1 MASSS
6 PHTLYYERLSPGPGM
21 WFLTLCAGGAS
32 YLVGAPIGIPVG
44 IIAAVVVTLLLGWIL
59 YFSAPTIEISQDWV
73 RVGRAS
79 IERAYVGETQAFR
92 GEQARIAAGPD
103 LDGRAYM
110 CFRGWITPKIR
121 LDITDPADPTPIGL
135 LQPVIPKN
143 SRDSKR
149 LVLFSTKRAVSLRK
163 PPLSRMV

>member
-32 YLVGAPIGIPVG
+32 YLVGALIGIPVG

-73 RVGRAS
+73 CVGRAS
-79 IERAYVGETQAFR
+79 IERF
-92 GEQARIAAGPD
+92 
-103 LDGRAYM
+103 L
-110 CFRGWITPKIR
+110 
-121 LDITDPADPTPIGL
+121 
-135 LQPVIPKN
+135 
-143 SRDSKR
+143 
-149 LVLFSTKRAVSLRK
+149 
-163 PPLSRMV
+163 

>member
-110 CFRGWITPKIR
+110 CFRG
-121 LDITDPADPTPIGL
+121 
-135 LQPVIPKN
+135 
-143 SRDSKR
+143 
-149 LVLFSTKRAVSLRK
+149 
-163 PPLSRMV
+163 

>member
-79 IERAYVGETQAFR
+79 IERTYVGETHAFR

-121 LDITDPADPTPIGL
+121 LDITDPADPTPYWIA
-135 LQPVIPKN
+135 
-143 SRDSKR
+143 
-149 LVLFSTKRAVSLRK
+149 STRK
-163 PPLSRMV
+163 PEKIAEILNG